1 MRIAGLDLS
10 MTSTGVAV
18 VDLDRPLQ
26 ASVYRIR
33 TPSPKLAKGQQPT
46 LDQRQA
52 RLQAIED
59 GVALALGAMVPGT
72 RGISRLVDIAFVEQ
86 PPFGSSSAYS
96 HDISGSWWR
105 VVSRVLRL
113 GVPVV
118 EVGNTKVKVYA
129 TGGGATR
136 GPNKVEKRH
145 IIGAVQSG
153 RYGVEVARQI
163 DGEGSDV
170 ADAFILA
177 AIGARLLGHPV
188 ELTTL
193 PQTHLRA
200 LENIHLPEGFT
211 CP

>member
-1 MRIAGLDLS
+1 MRVAGLDLS

-18 VDLDRPLQ
+18 VDLNRPLQ
-26 ASVYRIR
+26 AVVHRIR
-33 TPSPKLAKGQQPT
+33 TPPPKLPKGQQPT
-46 LDQRQA
+46 LEARHD
-52 RLQAIED
+52 RLQLIED
-59 GVALALGAMVPGT
+59 EVAHALGAG
-72 RGISRLVDIAFVEQ
+72 RISSLPDIAFVEQ

-105 VVSRVLRL
+105 VVGRVLRL

-136 GPNKVEKRH
+136 GPNKVEKSH
-145 IIGAVQSG
+145 IIAAVQDG
-153 RYGVEVARQI
+153 RYGTEIARQI

-177 AIGARLLGHPV
+177 ALGCRLLGRPIEV
-188 ELTTL
+188 YPL
-193 PQTHLRA
+193 PDTHTRA
-200 LENIHLPEGFT
+200 LDELHLPERFYA
-211 CP
+211 

>member
-1 MRIAGLDLS
+1 MKVAGLDLS

-33 TPSPKLAKGQQPT
+33 TPQPKLPKGQQPT
-46 LDQRQA
+46 LDQRHA
-52 RLQAIED
+52 RLQLIED
-59 GVALALGAMVPGT
+59 GVAQALGAMAPGT
-72 RGISRLVDIAFVEQ
+72 RGIDRLVDIAFVEQ

-136 GPNKVEKRH
+136 GPNKVEKEH
-145 IIGAVQSG
+145 VIAAVMSG
-153 RYGVEVARQI
+153 RYGREVARTI

-177 AIGARLLGHPV
+177 AIGCRLLGHPI
-188 ELTTL
+188 EAHPL
-193 PQTHLRA
+193 PATHTRA
-200 LENIHLPEGFT
+200 LDELHLPERFLA
-211 CP
+211 